1 VDLEPHGRD
10 VLAHCA
16 NTVTVHKPI
25 KAKAP
30 RISNPGTD
38 NQVTRPK

>member
-1 VDLEPHGRD
+1 VR
-10 VLAHCA
+10 
-16 NTVTVHKPI
+16 KPI

-30 RISNPGTD
+30 RISNLGTD